1 MHLRALITTRTPD
14 EALALGRALV
24 EARLAASAQ
33 VRPIETVYRW
43 RGAIHAHPEAE
54 LALLTTAARWPALI
68 EAISAQHSYVLPQII
83 AQPILGTAEFLSW
96 IDESTQ

>member
-1 MHLRALITTRTPD
+1 MHLRVLITTRTPD

-33 VRPIETVYRW
+33 VRPIDTVYRW
-43 RGAIHAHPEAE
+43 QGAVHAHPEAE
-54 LALLTTAARWPALI
+54 LALLTTSARWPTLI
-68 EAISAQHSYVLPQII
+68 EAVAAQHRYVLPQII
-83 AQPILGTAEFLSW
+83 ATPLLGSPEFLSW